1 MQGWPANSG
10 RPILLP
16 SWRFRLKIKNW
27 SKFQHFKNR
36 CPPWIKLHREIL
48 DRRDINVISD
58 RSFRVLINLWL
69 LASEDKGKS
78 GNVPNVQDIA
88 FRTRLPEK
96 YIIEAIQ
103 ELGEFI
109 EYDSEDIDIN
119 AISERYQLGPPEGE
133 GETEKKVPCTKPNGS
148 LRAHGV
154 DLPHHTDTNKPLNKP
169 VNKPQPNSN
178 TSSPPA
184 SDLKRV
190 PFQDIKSLYHKIL
203 PELPEC
209 KKLTPKRMGY
219 IRAIWADGLPDLEH
233 WEKFF
238 NAIRGSKFLMG
249 QTEAGRG
256 RAKPFRADLEW
267 ITNPTNY
274 VKIFEGKYHE

>member
-1 MQGWPANSG
+1 MKYPIKSVGIKHLDWLALILSTELPAYSKT
-10 RPILLP
+10 LAMYL
-16 SWRFRLKIKNW
+16 SRFMNHDQDVAWLSLKRIAYELSITDTTACKYLKILEDDGW
-27 SKFQHFKNR
+27 LNR
-36 CPPWIKLHREIL
+36 DPGNYLGRTTRYHVMFPKVVEDVFLPTPRHGVPTPAHGVAPTPPH
-48 DRRDINVISD
+48 
-58 RSFRVLINLWL
+58 
-69 LASEDKGKS
+69 G
-78 GNVPNVQDIA
+78 VPTP
-88 FRTRLPEK
+88 R
-96 YIIEAIQ
+96 
-103 ELGEFI
+103 
-109 EYDSEDIDIN
+109 
-119 AISERYQLGPPEGE
+119 
-133 GETEKKVPCTKPNGS
+133 
-148 LRAHGV
+148 HGV

-219 IRAIWADGLPDLEH
+219 IRARWADGLPDLEH